1 MIWFDYKFDWFDHL
15 FDQIC
20 QSGPCLQEDSAKGL
34 WVKASV
40 WITSSSHVMLCD
52 VLICYVYIM
61 QCYLWFYYF
70 AFSMLVNR
78 CMTCYDFL
86 YYIFD
91 YYILLLPSF
100 EIIIHIICIY
110 IYIEFYL
117 YSLLGKSQA
126 QHDVHST
133 LSGSYSI
140 RCAWAP
146 ADYWRTS
153 CSIHSHDP
161 WTFMF
166 TQVVLFW
173 MSLHGPPQTSPL
185 VDFSTVQAFLED
197 RPGPSSQ
204 RYANPV
210 LLWFAFIPLPWDFGV
225 PGWCLR
231 SCNSIGC
238 SKRMDVL

>member
-110 IYIEFYL
+110 IYILNFIYIVCWESRRHNMTCTRPY
-117 YSLLGKSQA
+117 Q
-126 QHDVHST
+126 VRT
-133 LSGSYSI
+133 LFGAHEHQQI
-140 RCAWAP
+140 TEGPP
-146 ADYWRTS
+146 AAFILMTLEPL
-153 CSIHSHDP
+153 CSHKWCCFGCHYMVRP
-161 WTFMF
+161 K
-166 TQVVLFW
+166 
-173 MSLHGPPQTSPL
+173 HPQTS
-185 VDFSTVQAFLED
+185 
-197 RPGPSSQ
+197 
-204 RYANPV
+204 
-210 LLWFAFIPLPWDFGV
+210 
-225 PGWCLR
+225 
-231 SCNSIGC
+231 
-238 SKRMDVL
+238 